1 VGPNFSSGG
10 EIQMLYYL
18 VATIFV
24 VNCLVLLL
32 VILIQQGK
40 AGDMASAF
48 GGGSSQAAFGA
59 RTGATLLTKVTWV
72 SASLFFAG
80 ALALSIVSTRGT
92 GSVIGSVPLP
102 ASAPVTTQPAQ
113 PAPAAPAPSTP
124 APATTPAPAPQQ

>member
-1 VGPNFSSGG
+1 MVSSGI
-10 EIQMLYYL
+10 EIQMLYYF

-32 VILIQQGK
+32 AILIQQGK

-80 ALALSIVSTRGT
+80 ALALTIVTTRGP
-92 GSVIGSVPLP
+92 GSVIGSVPAPP
-102 ASAPVTTQPAQ
+102 AATKPATPPATQPA
-113 PAPAAPAPSTP
+113 PVTP
-124 APATTPAPAPQQ
+124 APATTPAPAPK

>member
-1 VGPNFSSGG
+1 
-10 EIQMLYYL
+10 MLYYL
-18 VATIFV
+18 VASIFV
-24 VNCLVLLL
+24 LNCLVLLL

-80 ALALSIVSTRGT
+80 SLALTIVSTRGP
-92 GSVIGSVPLP
+92 GSVVGSVPAP
-102 ASAPVTTQPAQ
+102 APAATQ
-113 PAPAAPAPSTP
+113 PAPATPVVPA
-124 APATTPAPAPQQ
+124 APQK

>member
-1 VGPNFSSGG
+1 
-10 EIQMLYYL
+10 MLYYL

-24 VNCLVLLL
+24 LNCLVLLL
-32 VILIQQGK
+32 AILIQQGK

-80 ALALSIVSTRGT
+80 ALALSIVSTRGP
-92 GSVIGSVPLP
+92 GSVIGSVPVP
-102 ASAPVTTQPAQ
+102 AATKPATQPA
-113 PAPAAPAPSTP
+113 PVTP
-124 APATTPAPAPQQ
+124 APATTPAPTTPAPAPPAPKP

>member
-1 VGPNFSSGG
+1 
-10 EIQMLYYL
+10 MLYYL

-24 VNCLVLLL
+24 LNCLVLLL

-80 ALALSIVSTRGT
+80 ALALSIVSTRGPA
-92 GSVIGSVPLP
+92 SVIGSVPAP
-102 ASAPVTTQPAQ
+102 APAATQPAQ
-113 PAPAAPAPSTP
+113 PPAP
-124 APATTPAPAPQQ
+124 APATTPAPAPATTPTPPKP

>member
-1 VGPNFSSGG
+1 MF
-10 EIQMLYYL
+10 YYL

-24 VNCLVLLL
+24 LNCLVLLL
-32 VILIQQGK
+32 AILIQQGK

-80 ALALSIVSTRGT
+80 ALVLTIVSTRGPA
-92 GSVIGSVPLP
+92 SVIGSVP
-102 ASAPVTTQPAQ
+102 A
-113 PAPAAPAPSTP
+113 PAPAATKPATPPAPAAP
-124 APATTPAPAPQQ
+124 APATTPAPTNPAPAPKP

>member
-1 VGPNFSSGG
+1 
-10 EIQMLYYL
+10 MLYYL
-18 VATIFV
+18 LATVFV

-72 SASLFFAG
+72 SASLFFVG
-80 ALALSIVSTRGT
+80 ALALSIVSTRGP
-92 GSVIGSVPLP
+92 GSVIGSVP
-102 ASAPVTTQPAQ
+102 A
-113 PAPAAPAPSTP
+113 PAPAATQPAAPATP
-124 APATTPAPAPQQ
+124 APRPRPRRDAGTSEVAQLQGCNYRTRRPHLR

>member
-1 VGPNFSSGG
+1 MVYF
-10 EIQMLYYL
+10 QYL
-18 VATIFV
+18 LTTIFV
-24 VNCLVLLL
+24 INCLVLLL

-80 ALALSIVSTRGT
+80 ALALSIVTSRGPS
-92 GSVIGSVPLP
+92 SVLGSVPAP
-102 ASAPVTTQPAQ
+102 AAPAAQTPAA
-113 PAPAAPAPSTP
+113 PAPAAPAPAPATP
-124 APATTPAPAPQQ
+124 APAGS

>member
-1 VGPNFSSGG
+1 
-10 EIQMLYYL
+10 MLYYL
-18 VATIFV
+18 LATVFV
-24 VNCLVLLL
+24 INCFVLLL

-80 ALALSIVSTRGT
+80 ALALAIVSTRGP
-92 GSVIGSVPLP
+92 GSVIGSVP
-102 ASAPVTTQPAQ
+102 
-113 PAPAAPAPSTP
+113 APAAPAATLPAP
-124 APATTPAPAPQQ
+124 APATDPAPAPPAPQP

>member
-1 VGPNFSSGG
+1 
-10 EIQMLYYL
+10 MLYYF

-32 VILIQQGK
+32 AILIQQGK

-80 ALALSIVSTRGT
+80 ALALSIVSTRGP
-92 GSVIGSVPLP
+92 GSVIGSVPVP
-102 ASAPVTTQPAQ
+102 AASKPATPPPTQPA
-113 PAPAAPAPSTP
+113 PVTP
-124 APATTPAPAPQQ
+124 APATTPAPTPAPTPPAPKP

>member
-1 VGPNFSSGG
+1 
-10 EIQMLYYL
+10 MLYYL
-18 VATIFV
+18 IATVFV

-72 SASLFFAG
+72 SASLFFVG
-80 ALALSIVSTRGT
+80 ALALSIVSTRGP
-92 GSVIGSVPLP
+92 GSVIGSVPAP
-102 ASAPVTTQPAQ
+102 APAATQ
-113 PAPAAPAPSTP
+113 PAAPAPATP
-124 APATTPAPAPQQ
+124 APATPAPATPAPASTPAAPQK

>member
-1 VGPNFSSGG
+1 
-10 EIQMLYYL
+10 MLYYL
-18 VATIFV
+18 IATVFV

-72 SASLFFAG
+72 SASLFFVG
-80 ALALSIVSTRGT
+80 ALALSIVSTRGPGIGHRVGACASPRGDAACGT
-92 GSVIGSVPLP
+92 GTGHTGARDAGTGKPYDRLNS
-102 ASAPVTTQPAQ
+102 
-113 PAPAAPAPSTP
+113 AAP
-124 APATTPAPAPQQ
+124 QK

>member
-1 VGPNFSSGG
+1 
-10 EIQMLYYL
+10 MLYYL

-80 ALALSIVSTRGT
+80 ALALSIVSTRGP
-92 GSVIGSVPLP
+92 GSVIGSVPAP
-102 ASAPVTTQPAQ
+102 APAATQ
-113 PAPAAPAPSTP
+113 PAPATP
-124 APATTPAPAPQQ
+124 TPATTPAPAPTTPKP

>member
-1 VGPNFSSGG
+1 MPY
-10 EIQMLYYL
+10 LYYF

-24 VNCLVLLL
+24 LNCLVLLL

-59 RTGATLLTKVTWV
+59 RTGATLLTKVTWI

-92 GSVIGSVPLP
+92 GSVIGSVPVPKP
-102 ASAPVTTQPAQ
+102 AATQPA
-113 PAPAAPAPSTP
+113 PPVP
-124 APATTPAPAPQQ
+124 APATTPAAPAPEAPKP

>member
-1 VGPNFSSGG
+1 
-10 EIQMLYYL
+10 MLYYL

-80 ALALSIVSTRGT
+80 ALALSIVSTRGP
-92 GSVIGSVPLP
+92 GSVIGSVPAP
-102 ASAPVTTQPAQ
+102 APAPAATQ
-113 PAPAAPAPSTP
+113 PAPATP
-124 APATTPAPAPQQ
+124 APATPAPATPPAPAQQ

>member
-1 VGPNFSSGG
+1 
-10 EIQMLYYL
+10 MLYYL
-18 VATIFV
+18 LATVFV

-80 ALALSIVSTRGT
+80 ALALSIVSTRGP
-92 GSVIGSVPLP
+92 GSVIGSVP
-102 ASAPVTTQPAQ
+102 A
-113 PAPAAPAPSTP
+113 PAPAAPAATQPAPATP
-124 APATTPAPAPQQ
+124 APATPAPATPKQ

>member
-1 VGPNFSSGG
+1 
-10 EIQMLYYL
+10 MLYYL

-59 RTGATLLTKVTWV
+59 RTGATLLTKVTWI

-80 ALALSIVSTRGT
+80 ALGLAIVSHRGP
-92 GSVIGSVPLP
+92 GSVIGSIP
-102 ASAPVTTQPAQ
+102 APAPPPAATQPAT
-113 PAPAAPAPSTP
+113 PTP
-124 APATTPAPAPQQ
+124 APATTPAAPKP